1 MQRRDPTADF
11 CLRLPAG
18 LYTLSPG
25 CGLLLRTS
33 RRGSRS
39 CASRPSPTHSSML
52 LESWSVYLS
61 NPCLMRPCPMCSRS
75 SSITFAP
82 LPGKGGLTVAT
93 CVAQSHSQVF
103 HLLSPFGLAPQ
114 VFATLFLLRVPKKEH
129 LLKGNTSWYS
139 RLCMRLSCEQKS
151 VRGQAHHGDDAKFA
165 KSV

>member
-1 MQRRDPTADF
+1 MRKVRCRAHLRVGSMQRRDPTADF

-103 HLLSPFGLAPQ
+103 HLLC
-114 VFATLFLLRVPKKEH
+114 H
-129 LLKGNTSWYS
+129 LLGWRLRCLRRSSSCGYPRRSISS
-139 RLCMRLSCEQKS
+139 RVTRA
-151 VRGQAHHGDDAKFA
+151 GIHGCA
-165 KSV
+165 